1 MHAKIQKWGNSQG
14 VRLTKSLLADAQL
27 GVGDEVEINV
37 KDGMMIIKPAKKIR
51 RRHKLEDLVA
61 RIPKNYQSEEVDW
74 GTPVG
79 KEAW

>member
-14 VRLTKSLLADAQL
+14 VRLTKGLLADAQL
-27 GVGDEVEINV
+27 DVGDEVEIDV